1 MSRKRTP
8 CEFCDPDMGWPD
20 AIDHRNGYCIWLEIY
35 PVRGTMA
42 FIAQANDEMGE
53 MIEDYITVDMNYC
66 PVCGRKCGL

>member
-1 MSRKRTP
+1 MARKRIP
-8 CEFCDPDMGWPD
+8 CDFCSGECWPD
-20 AIDHRNGYCIWLEIY
+20 GVDHRNGYYIWLEIY
-35 PVRGTMA
+35 PESGTMA